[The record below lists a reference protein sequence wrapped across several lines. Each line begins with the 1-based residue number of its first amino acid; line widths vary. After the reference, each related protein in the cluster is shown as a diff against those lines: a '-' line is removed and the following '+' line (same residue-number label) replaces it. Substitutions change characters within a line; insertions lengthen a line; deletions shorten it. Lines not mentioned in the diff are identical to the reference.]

1 MHMTPSRLN
10 IAQLCPAT
18 KTLGPG
24 ERFAIWVQGCP
35 FNCKGCISPDW
46 IPFKIATP
54 MPIDLLAKQII
65 AEQNIEGITI
75 SGGEPMMQA
84 GKLSGLIRRISAE
97 RPELN
102 VIVFTGF
109 THRQLVWDEARELL
123 ACIDLLVDG
132 QYVQHLNDQ
141 TGLRGSA
148 NQQFHFLTDRL
159 LPFREQ
165 ILNRRSDIEIHLLND
180 GALMAG
186 IPPSGFNW

>member
-1 MHMTPSRLN
+1 MTAPRLN

-18 KTLGPG
+18 KALGPG
-24 ERFAIWVQGCP
+24 DRFAIWVQGCP

-46 IPFKIATP
+46 IPFKVATP
-54 MPIDLLAKQII
+54 MPIDQLAQQII
-65 AEQNIEGITI
+65 AAKNIEGITI

-84 GKLSGLIRRISAE
+84 GKLSGLLRQVSAA

-109 THRQLVWDEARELL
+109 THQQLVWDEARELL

-141 TGLRGSA
+141 AGLRGSN

-159 LPFREQ
+159 FPFREQ